1 MRAQLAMISAVAM
14 LAACSN
20 SDNKTA
26 AEKDGAATPAP
37 AAENASMPAPKP
49 GLWQQTVSGGMMPA
63 PTTVKMCVG
72 PTVAGENPFSAPQ
85 QGVTCSENSVKSAP
99 GGAEFHSVCASQ
111 GMTVTSDG
119 KVSGNMDSA
128 YKVDITTKTTGANV
142 PPQMAEMKMTVD
154 ATRLGDCP
162 AGAAPGSVV
171 Q

>member
-1 MRAQLAMISAVAM
+1 MRAQLILISAAAL

-20 SDNKTA
+20 SDNATPTEGAGTTA
-26 AEKDGAATPAP
+26 PAP
-37 AAENASMPAPKP
+37 AENATLAAPKP
-49 GLWQQTVSGGMMPA
+49 GLWQQTVSGGAMPA

-85 QGVTCSENSVKSAP
+85 PGVACSENSVKSAP
-99 GGAEFHSVCASQ
+99 GGAEFHSVCEAQ

-128 YKVDITTKTTGANV
+128 YKVDITTKTTGPNV
-142 PPQMAEMKMTVD
+142 PAQMAEMKMTID

>member
-1 MRAQLAMISAVAM
+1 MRVQIALISAVAL

-20 SDNKTA
+20 SDNKATTEGGGTA
-26 AEKDGAATPAP
+26 APATPA
-37 AAENASMPAPKP
+37 AATMPAPKP
-49 GLWQQTVSGGMMPA
+49 GLWQQTISGGAMPA

-72 PTVAGENPFSAPQ
+72 PTVEGENPFSAPQ
-85 QGVTCSENSVKSAP
+85 PGVACSENSVKAAP
-99 GGAEFHSVCASQ
+99 GGAEFHSVCNAQ

-128 YKVDITTKTTGANV
+128 YKIDITTKTTGPNV
-142 PPQMAEMKMTVD
+142 PPQMAEMKMTID

-162 AGAAPGSVV
+162 AGTAPGAVV